1 MIFTNYIS
9 TIVLVTAIYDPR
21 VVRYEAHLVI
31 LIGCIPYHLYFL
43 SEEPSGSLPEHPIE
57 FHQTCELR

>member
-1 MIFTNYIS
+1 M
-9 TIVLVTAIYDPR
+9 IVLVTAIYDPG

-31 LIGCIPYHLYFL
+31 LIGYTPYHLYLL

-57 FHQTCELR
+57 FHQIRELR